1 MHYPYYEPLIA
12 PAREKNEIWRVIVG
26 CLLGTVIYYIS
37 TLYFLS
43 LVAGTQGMSTVEYI
57 ACLTEIISPSTTA
70 ITLFSFV
77 FMMLPVFLITETL
90 HKRRW
95 HTLFAP
101 WRMELKVFIAV
112 TSALLTLGL
121 AIELLPPWTYSLL
134 EWNPNLGFARW
145 VVLLPVALLAV
156 LIQTGAEEL
165 VFRGYLQSQL
175 AARFNSPWVW
185 MVIPSAIF
193 GYLHYDPATWGDGAI
208 WPVLWAFV
216 FGLCAADVV
225 ARSGTLAAGI
235 AFHFVNNLYP
245 LVWAGIPDY
254 LSGFALFHLPWTSKE
269 MLEANPML
277 LTDFLFVVCSWLMI
291 RLVLR
296 R

>member
-1 MHYPYYEPLIA
+1 MHYPHYKPLIA
-12 PAREKNEIWRVIVG
+12 PAREKNEVWRVVTG
-26 CLLGTVIYYIS
+26 FLLGSVIYVFASIVYYVMIS
-37 TLYFLS
+37 QMLLTTPDVLLS
-43 LVAGTQGMSTVEYI
+43 EVNQDSAVS
-57 ACLTEIISPSTTA
+57 TA
-70 ITLFSFV
+70 ITLFSFI
-77 FMMLPVFLITETL
+77 FMILPVVIIGAAL
-90 HKRRW
+90 HGRSW
-95 HTLFAP
+95 HTFFAP
-101 WRMELKVFIAV
+101 LQVEVQVFLAV

-134 EWNPNLGFARW
+134 EWNPNLGFGRW
-145 VVLLPVALLAV
+145 VVLLPVAMLAV

-208 WPVLWAFV
+208 WPVAWAFV

-254 LSGFALFHLPWTSKE
+254 LSGFALFHLPWTSEE
-269 MLEANPML
+269 MLAQNPML
-277 LTDFLFVVCSWLMI
+277 LTDFLFVICSWLMI